1 MTMAPSRYASNVA
14 PTPTPQSAMRDFDC
28 QPHLRGEPLPVAF
41 GISKEDDLEFKLC
54 NPKEVDL
61 EFKLWVE
68 TDIDVAWCL
77 PGDEC
82 GANQAAAS
90 DAMWRQNCT
99 TSTMRRTWENFEL
112 LDKPSKHVCDIALQE
127 AMGKL
132 GLPLTDEVDAEK
144 VASAF
149 RRLSLTC
156 HLDKVTTPDKTQC
169 MERFNAIVSA
179 YHVAQWALADN
190 RLRR

>member
-132 GLPLTDEVDAEK
+132 RESCL
-144 VASAF
+144 SIQAF
-149 RRLSLTC
+149 VIDMPPRQSDDSLQDTVHGAFQCHRLSIPCCTVGAC
-156 HLDKVTTPDKTQC
+156 RQ
-169 MERFNAIVSA
+169 
-179 YHVAQWALADN
+179 
-190 RLRR
+190 